1 LLLLN
6 CCRDIKP
13 CNLLLFDDGYVKL
26 ADMGCC
32 CQLPPGIDAAQTRT
46 GTAAYMAPEVASGAQ
61 PYSYPVDMW
70 SLGITIWQMVDG
82 HLPVWAEEQQ
92 QQWQQQQQG
101 QGLGGGQGSESGDKQ
116 QQQQQQQHFE
126 HPEPPE
132 PLLYPAHFSKVGA
145 GEFAVW

>member
-1 LLLLN
+1 VPCIALH
-6 CCRDIKP
+6 RDIKP
-13 CNLLLFDDGYVKL
+13 CNLLLFDDGYLKL

-82 HLPVWAEEQQ
+82 HLPAWAE
-92 QQWQQQQQG
+92 QQQQG
-101 QGLGGGQGSESGDKQ
+101 QKQGDVEGPGRGDEAQ
-116 QQQQQQQHFE
+116 QQQQQQYFE

-145 GEFAVW
+145 PGCA